1 MQKVL
6 VVSVAALLLV
16 IGCSKKPARTD
27 DFGAADPFNVGEFD
41 PAALGS
47 SDMYADYGD
56 SYAGD
61 LPIASGMGNMRF
73 GEPGSGMLDPAID
86 AEAKMVFRDVHF
98 AYDSAAI
105 LPNEAGILQQIAAF
119 LKRYPQVIIEIE
131 GHCDERGT
139 EEYNMALGSRRANA
153 VRQFLADLGVDP
165 NRLFTISYGEMR
177 PLNPGHDE
185 NAWAQNRRGH
195 FLVGQV
201 GR

>member
-1 MQKVL
+1 VL
-6 VVSVAALLLV
+6 VVSAAALLLV
-16 IGCSKKPARTD
+16 VGCSKKPARTD
-27 DFGAADPFNVGEFD
+27 EFGAADPFNVGEFD
-41 PAALGS
+41 NAALNSGDLYGS
-47 SDMYADYGD
+47 EYT
-56 SYAGD
+56 GD
-61 LPIASGMGNMRF
+61 LPVAPGLGSMRF

-86 AEAKMVFRDVHF
+86 AEAKMVLRDVHF

-119 LKRYPQVIIEIE
+119 LSRYPQVIIEVE

-165 NRLFTISYGEMR
+165 NRIYTISYGEMR
-177 PLNPGHDE
+177 PLDPGHNE
-185 NAWAQNRRGH
+185 TAWAQNRRGH
-195 FLVGQV
+195 FLVGQI